1 MAGRELTVAIGDD
14 NLIPA
19 WQTVLEL
26 SNAQIAGRLTLVG
39 GLMVAAHARRAQ
51 VVMRRPTDDVDTL
64 VDYVADRSSLSDM
77 RATLTRLGFN
87 LTTGAQ
93 HAYRFLH
100 ADGRKVDLM
109 VADHMP
115 SGLRPRLGKRDA
127 FVAPSGE
134 QAIRRRDRYRLLFA
148 SGVEATIGVPDE
160 LGALVAK
167 GAAYMVDQR
176 DRGRHLDDAAV
187 LLACIADG
195 SELHWASLS
204 RNDRRRLLALSQVL
218 EDEGHVAWSNLDRD
232 ALDRARFNRAL
243 IARIVAR

>member
-1 MAGRELTVAIGDD
+1 MGDD
-14 NLIPA
+14 DLIPA
-19 WQTVLEL
+19 WKTVIEL

-39 GLMVAAHARRAQ
+39 GLMVAAHARRAL

-64 VDYVADRSSLSDM
+64 VDYMADRSSLSDM
-77 RATLTRLGFN
+77 RATLARLGFN
-87 LTTGAQ
+87 LTADAK

-115 SGLRPRLGKRDA
+115 AGMRPRLGQRDA

-134 QAIRRRDRYRLLFA
+134 QAIRRRDKYRLRFA
-148 SGVEATIGVPDE
+148 DGVEATIGVPDE

-167 GAAYMVDQR
+167 GAAYTVDQR

-187 LLACIADG
+187 LLACITDASDLDW
-195 SELHWASLS
+195 SSLS
-204 RNDRRRLLALSQVL
+204 RNDRRRLTALTQTL
-218 EDEGHVAWSNLDRD
+218 ENEGHIAWSNLDRD
-232 ALDRARFNRAL
+232 ALSQARFNRML
-243 IARIVAR
+243 IAQVVAR

>member
-1 MAGRELTVAIGDD
+1 MGDD
-14 NLIPA
+14 DLIPA

-26 SNAQIAGRLTLVG
+26 GSAQISERLTLVG

-64 VDYVADRSSLSDM
+64 VDYVADRSSLSETGG
-77 RATLTRLGFN
+77 ALARLGFK
-87 LTTGAQ
+87 LTTDAQ

-100 ADGRKVDLM
+100 TDGRKVDLM

-115 SGLRPRLGKRDA
+115 SRMRPRLGQRDA

-134 QAIRRRDRYRLLFA
+134 QAIRRRDMYRLLFA
-148 SGVEATIGVPDE
+148 NGAEATIGVPDE

-176 DRGRHLDDAAV
+176 DRGRHVDDAAV
-187 LLACIADG
+187 LLACIADA
-195 SELHWASLS
+195 SDLEWSSLS
-204 RNDRRRLLALSQVL
+204 QNDRRRLMALTQVL
-218 EDEGHVAWSNLDRD
+218 ENAGHVAWSNLDRD
-232 ALDRARFNRAL
+232 ALDQARFNRRL
-243 IARIVAR
+243 IAQVIAP